1 MTKGGIITNTY
12 FCFRNV
18 LINISYKMVAV
29 LKHTKMEIT
38 SGTINITLTSRIHE
52 ENHTHQLQ
60 LKVMQA
66 NSQAETE
73 GLNTQITDQGNETQ
87 LG

>member
-1 MTKGGIITNTY
+1 MIKGGIITSTY

-18 LINISYKMVAV
+18 LINVSYKMVDV
-29 LKHTKMEIT
+29 LKHTTMEIT
-38 SGTINITLTSRIHE
+38 SREVNRTVNSHIHE

-66 NSQAETE
+66 NNQGET

>member
-1 MTKGGIITNTY
+1 
-12 FCFRNV
+12 
-18 LINISYKMVAV
+18 MVDV
-29 LKHTKMEIT
+29 LKHTTMEIT
-38 SGTINITLTSRIHE
+38 SGDINRPVNRGTHE
-52 ENHTHQLQ
+52 ETHTHQLQ

-66 NSQAETE
+66 NGQAETE

>member
-1 MTKGGIITNTY
+1 MIKGGIITNTY

-18 LINISYKMVAV
+18 LINISYKMEDV
-29 LKHTKMEIT
+29 LKHTTLEIT
-38 SGTINITLTSRIHE
+38 SGDINRPVNSRIHE
-52 ENHTHQLQ
+52 ENYTQ
-60 LKVMQA
+60 LKLMQA